1 MSNSMSDILR
11 PGNTGGDADFPHA
24 PEGWTRDSA
33 LTSARDEDIDL
44 TDDHWRAIQALQD
57 YHARNG
63 EHNINVRA
71 VTDALDEKFH
81 RQGGLKY
88 LYLLFP
94 GGPIGQGCRIAGL
107 KPPAGA
113 IDPGFGSVI

>member
-1 MSNSMSDILR
+1 MNEILH
-11 PGNTGGDADFPHA
+11 PGNIERDPEFPHA
-24 PEGWTRDSA
+24 PEGWTKDSG
-33 LTSARDEDIDL
+33 LVSAGKEDIEL
-44 TDDHWRAIQALQD
+44 TDDHWAAICALQN
-57 YHARNG
+57 YYARHD
-63 EHNINVRA
+63 EYNINVREI
-71 VTDALDEKFH
+71 TDALDEKFH

-113 IDPGFGSVI
+113 SDQGFGSVI